1 MEKLIGI
8 YKITNPKGKIYI
20 GRSINIK
27 KRWDE
32 HRYYTKSLIYRS
44 IQKYGYSSH
53 KFEVI
58 HTIEKI
64 DHDELNNLEIYY
76 IELFNSCNLK
86 IGLNLSHGGGRL
98 GFKHSNETIEKMKK
112 NRIGWQ
118 NSLGRVLS
126 EETKA
131 KISNSLKGNIIS
143 EKTRQ
148 NQIMSCMLNNRSDII
163 IDKETGVFYYST
175 REAAKFNNI
184 NRCTLMYRI
193 KMNYGNL
200 IKA

>member
-1 MEKLIGI
+1 M
-8 YKITNPKGKIYI
+8 
-20 GRSINIK
+20 
-27 KRWDE
+27 
-32 HRYYTKSLIYRS
+32 
-44 IQKYGYSSH
+44 
-53 KFEVI
+53 
-58 HTIEKI
+58 
-64 DHDELNNLEIYY
+64 
-76 IELFNSCNLK
+76 
-86 IGLNLSHGGGRL
+86 NLSHGGGRL

-200 IKA
+200 IKAWTLQYYNGKEL